1 MSTRD
6 TKEGQK
12 PKQTKYSPSRDPK
25 FHRPQDFTRS
35 CGLRLSSV
43 QIGPV
48 MTVGDVL
55 AAGKKGGTPI
65 EFNETIVQPTA
76 KELHE
81 RCAGLLKDLPD
92 EGTEGKPVF
101 GPEKPPKTDGKGEK

>member
-12 PKQTKYSPSRDPK
+12 TKYSPSRDPK
-25 FHRPQDFTRS
+25 FHHPQDFTRS
-35 CGLRLSSV
+35 CGLRLPSV
-43 QIGPV
+43 PIGPV

-65 EFNETIVQPTA
+65 EFNETMVEPTA
-76 KELHE
+76 KELYE

-92 EGTEGKPVF
+92 ERTEGKPVF
-101 GPEKPPKTDGKGEK
+101 GPEKPPKTDGTGGR